1 MGDGCMNP
9 SEEYPSGKE
18 MTSEELKQAIVSMM
32 LRKDEVEE
40 RNRLYYRPSFNINIP
55 FEYTLFCPDF
65 SFGHLSCRS
74 LQQHL
79 EKEMMKSASLR
90 LQLEDLK
97 RAMSSKD
104 EENCVALNGL
114 KRPSTPLT
122 PNSAP
127 RRAPPPAP
135 GAPPAPPRPAR
146 FVTA

>member
-18 MTSEELKQAIVSMM
+18 MTSELKQAIVSMM

-40 RNRLYYRPSFNINIP
+40 RN
-55 FEYTLFCPDF
+55 
-65 SFGHLSCRS
+65 RS

>member
-1 MGDGCMNP
+1 MITQDLHWSEPWP

-40 RNRLYYRPSFNINIP
+40 RN
-55 FEYTLFCPDF
+55 
-65 SFGHLSCRS
+65 RS